1 MSRAQPL
8 KEPWREQ
15 RLFFGRIAFAAI
27 FVLILSLALVA
38 RLVQLQVHNYEHF
51 ADLSRGNRIRIEPL
65 PPIRGLVFDRN
76 GVVLAENRPTWQL
89 LLTPEDVD
97 DIPFTLN
104 ELTTLGFIPADDRAR
119 IEQLI
124 RSQRRF
130 EPVTLRYRVA
140 EEDAYRF
147 SVSSHRYPGVE
158 IRPRL
163 SRYYPFGAPAAHALG
178 YVGSISVQDLERIDR
193 SDYAGTA
200 QIGKSG
206 IEHQYEQRLHGKVG
220 YRQQV
225 VNARGR
231 VLQGPTTAFLES
243 AESITG
249 NVDARLPTPGDN
261 LVLGLDIRLQLA
273 AYEAMGEFRGAA
285 VGIDT
290 ASGDVLFFV
299 STPAFDPN
307 LFAAGISTADYRALT
322 QDPNHPL
329 FNRASAGSYPPGST
343 VKPFLGLAAL
353 VENSIDPQRRA
364 MCPGFFRLPG
374 HEHRYRDWKPQG
386 HGLMDLHDSI
396 VQSCD
401 VYFYQLALGLGID
414 SMHSYLTQFGF
425 GAPTGIDIRGE
436 KAGIVPSRAWKQAN
450 FAKPGDRVWFPG
462 ETVITGIGQGF
473 TLTTPLQLAHATAIM
488 ASSGE
493 RLTPRLVAAIEDGV
507 SGARERIESTA
518 VETAGGTLGNA
529 SESQWAAI
537 QQAMRGVTSEPRGSG
552 FASMNGA
559 SYSVAGKSGTAQVF
573 TIEQEAEY
581 DEEEVEERLRDHGL
595 FIAYAPADDP
605 TIAIAV
611 VVENGGGGSRA
622 AAPVVRRILDNYFAN
637 GDYVAHQH

>member
-15 RLFFGRIAFAAI
+15 RLFFGRIAVAAI
-27 FVLILSLALVA
+27 MVLLLSAALIA
-38 RLVQLQVHNYEHF
+38 RLIQLQVQNHEHF
-51 ADLSRGNRIRIEPL
+51 SDLSRGNRLRIEPL
-65 PPIRGLVFDRN
+65 PPIRGLIFDRN

-89 LLTPEDVD
+89 LLTPEDVA
-97 DIPFTLN
+97 DIPYTLN
-104 ELTTLGFIPADDRAR
+104 ELTADGFIPVDDRAR
-119 IEQLI
+119 IDQLVK
-124 RSQRRF
+124 SQRRF

-147 SVSSHRYPGVE
+147 SVSSHRFPGVVM
-158 IRPRL
+158 RPRL
-163 SRYYPFGAPAAHALG
+163 SRHYPFGAPAAHALG
-178 YVGSISVQDLERIDR
+178 YVGSISVNDLERIDR
-193 SDYAGTA
+193 SNYAGTA
-200 QIGKSG
+200 QIGKTG
-206 IEHQYEQRLHGKVG
+206 VEHRYEERLHGKVG

-231 VLQGPTTAFLES
+231 ILQGPTAAFLKS
-243 AESITG
+243 ADAVAG

-261 LVLGLDIRLQLA
+261 VILGLDIRLQLV
-273 AYEAMGEFRGAA
+273 AYEALGDFRGAA

-290 ASGDVLFFV
+290 SSGDVLFLV

-307 LFAAGISTADYRALT
+307 LFTSGISIADYQALN

-329 FNRASAGSYPPGST
+329 FNRALSGSYPPGST
-343 VKPFLGLAAL
+343 IKPFLGLAAL
-353 VENSIDPQRRA
+353 IENTIDPTRRA
-364 MCPGFFRLPG
+364 MCPGFFTLPG
-374 HEHRYRDWKPQG
+374 HTHRYRDWKPQG

-401 VYFYQLALGLGID
+401 VYFYRLALGLGID
-414 SMHSYLTQFGF
+414 AMHGHLIEFGF

-436 KAGIVPSRAWKQAN
+436 KAGLMPSREWKQTA

-473 TLTTPLQLAHATAIM
+473 TLTTPLQLAHATAAM
-488 ASSGE
+488 ATSGE
-493 RLTPRLVAAIEDGV
+493 RLKPRLVAAIEDGV
-507 SGARERIESTA
+507 SGARQQIASTSLG
-518 VETAGGTLGNA
+518 TATAA
-529 SESQWAAI
+529 SEGQWAAI
-537 QQAMRGVTSEPRGSG
+537 QQAMVGVTSEPRGSG
-552 FASMNGA
+552 YASMHTA
-559 SYSVAGKSGTAQVF
+559 TYSVAGKSGTAQVF

-581 DEEEVEERLRDHGL
+581 NEDDVEERLRDHGL
-595 FIAYAPADDP
+595 FIAYAPVEDP
-605 TIAIAV
+605 TIALAV

-622 AAPVVRRILDNYFAN
+622 AAPVVRLILDAYFAS